1 MAKTANQVPGTV
13 VKDFLA
19 EYQVS
24 AAKFA
29 EIIKLSQSSIRLLV
43 NNKLKISIPI
53 ALRLAKAFGNEPSFW
68 VNLQNDYELA
78 ECARDAELQG
88 VLKDIQKLKKPDP
101 AKAAAAE
108 VKKPPKEK
116 GPRAPKAAVKKEAPK
131 RGAPKKA
138 PARAR
143 APKGK

>member
-88 VLKDIQKLKKPDP
+88 VLKDILKLKKPDP

-108 VKKPPKEK
+108 VKK
-116 GPRAPKAAVKKEAPK
+116 APKAKAASKAPKEAKKETPK

-138 PARAR
+138 PAKPR